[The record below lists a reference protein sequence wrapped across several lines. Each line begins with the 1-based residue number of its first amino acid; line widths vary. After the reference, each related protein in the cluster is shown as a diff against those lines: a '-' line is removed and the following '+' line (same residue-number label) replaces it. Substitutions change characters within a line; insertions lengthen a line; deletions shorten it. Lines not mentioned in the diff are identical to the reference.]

1 MLDFIDSNHSGTL
14 DPLGIDERTDAELD
28 ACNFGVI
35 GLDPEGIVLRYNLYE
50 SRLARLDRNQVV
62 GRNFF
67 LEIAPCTRGERF
79 EGRFRAF
86 VARGGVATDGVS
98 RVERFDYLF
107 DFRFGAQDV
116 SVDIVRGGAS
126 DRYYLLVNRRKV
138 SGPRAGVPA
147 EQLAAAQASLAP
159 AERDAGVL
167 RDTLERRYVDAPA
180 SLLAA
185 LRATCDRLAP
195 ESWRIFSL
203 EWGTQWGRRIA
214 IDLEAESLEKR
225 GRSLRELP
233 MRELS
238 GMASAYFSDGGWG
251 RPTFDLGDA
260 PHGFVSIEVERS
272 ALAEAA
278 AKRRTDARPEGDL
291 ACHLLAGAFGSL
303 LSSVA
308 GRRLAAREVACKSG
322 GAPVCTIVVLGHE
335 RREEVDG
342 ALRSGARGIESMR
355 SLLRAAR
362 TGGLP

>member
-1 MLDFIDSNHSGTL
+1 M
-14 DPLGIDERTDAELD
+14 GIDERTDADLD

-35 GLDPEGIVLRYNLYE
+35 ALDPEGVVLRYNLYE
-50 SRLARLDRNQVV
+50 SRLARLDRNQVI

-86 VARGGVATDGVS
+86 VARGGVAPDGLS

-116 SVDIVRGGAS
+116 SIDIVRGGKS

-138 SGPRAGVPA
+138 SGPRSGVPA

-167 RDTLERRYVDAPA
+167 RDALERRYVDAPA

-203 EWGTQWGRRIA
+203 EWGTQWGRRVA
-214 IDLEAESLEKR
+214 IDLEGEALGKR

-233 MRELS
+233 MRDLS
-238 GMASAYFSDGGWG
+238 GMASAYFSDRGWG
-251 RPTFDLGDA
+251 RPTFDLADA
-260 PHGFVSIEVERS
+260 GHGFVSIDIERS

-278 AKRRTDARPEGDL
+278 TKRRTEARPEGDL
-291 ACHLLAGAFGSL
+291 SCHLLAGAFGAL

-308 GRRLAAREVACKSG
+308 GRRLAAREVACTSG
-322 GAPVCTIVVLGHE
+322 GAAVCTVVVLGHE
-335 RREEVDG
+335 RREEVDD

-362 TGGLP
+362 TGGMP